1 MADNSAGQS
10 KGGTPRDEPNA
21 ASELAGDV
29 ADAVR
34 AHPLAAAGAAAL
46 AAGGLAIAAL
56 VQGRKGGAE
65 SKAPAKKAAP
75 RKRKP
80 ETVAADTEKPRK
92 TAAKSGAAKSAT
104 AKTGAAKKSTAKS
117 AGEGS
122 AKPRKTA
129 AKSASGGGD
138 SGKPRGGL
146 AQPVKPD
153 EMLAAVVGT
162 KAAPRSEMTKRLWD
176 YIKKNNLQDAENR
189 RMINA
194 DDKLRPIFGS
204 DQVSMFEMTK
214 LVNKHMAAE

>member
-10 KGGTPRDEPNA
+10 TGGTPRNELNA
-21 ASELAGDV
+21 ASGMASDV
-29 ADAVR
+29 AGAVR
-34 AHPLAAAGAAAL
+34 AHPLAAGAAAL

-56 VQGRKGGAE
+56 VQGKKSRAE
-65 SKAPAKKAAP
+65 AKSPARTAAPA
-75 RKRKP
+75 RKRQP

-92 TAAKSGAAKSAT
+92 TAAKTGAAKKST
-104 AKTGAAKKSTAKS
+104 AKKSTAKS
-117 AGEGS
+117 AGEGA

-129 AKSASGGGD
+129 AKSAAADD

-153 EMLAAVVGT
+153 EMLAAVVGD

-176 YIKKNNLQDAENR
+176 YIKKNNLQDASNR

-194 DDKLRPIFGS
+194 DDKLRPIFGA

>member
-21 ASELAGDV
+21 AAEMAGDV

-65 SKAPAKKAAP
+65 AKAPAKKAAP
-75 RKRKP
+75 ARKRKP
-80 ETVAADTEKPRK
+80 QAVAADTEKPRK
-92 TAAKSGAAKSAT
+92 TAAKSGAV
-104 AKTGAAKKSTAKS
+104 AKKSTAKS

-129 AKSASGGGD
+129 AKSAGGDD

-153 EMLAAVVGT
+153 EMLAAVVGD

-194 DDKLRPIFGS
+194 DDKLRPIFGA